1 MMVHDKNKV
10 NVCNVAM
17 NRINMR
23 NRPGEFL
30 TRSYIDNLYD
40 VYQKFI
46 NSNNRVILFD
56 NFKQPIEPFH

>member
-1 MMVHDKNKV
+1 MMVHNKNKV
-10 NVCNVAM
+10 NVCNVVM

-23 NRPGEFL
+23 NRPGEIL